1 MIYADFNATTPMG
14 IAARREV
21 ERAMEVW
28 GNPSSTHDV
37 GRKANEML
45 ETYHIQIARTVGVEP
60 TEVVFTSGGSEANT
74 TALLG
79 SFFLRKQDFRLLTS
93 KVEHS
98 SIKDTVDLIFKQ
110 GAMVEYAKQRSSG
123 ALDLE
128 SFEKALIEFKPHL
141 VSLMTANNE
150 TGIIF
155 PVPEIAN
162 LCKNNGVPFHTDAV
176 QALGK
181 VPSSVFLDADLI
193 SVSAH
198 KIYGPKGAGALVVKR
213 GVQLVP
219 THYGGGQEIRRRGGT
234 QNMIGIAGFAGA
246 CSELLEFSGGIAV
259 LETLRNRFEEN
270 LTNNLEGIFIQ
281 GREAPRIPNT
291 TNVRFAQISA
301 EVLLSVLDIEGVCVS
316 AGSACFSGAV
326 NPSHVLI
333 AIGLTPQ
340 EAKET
345 LRFSW
350 GRTTTPEEIDL
361 VADLVIKHVHRIR
374 TRKIKEI

>member
-1 MIYADFNATTPMG
+1 MIYADFNATTPLG
-14 IAARREV
+14 TAARREM

-45 ETYHIQIARTVGVEP
+45 ETYRSQIGLTLSVPP

-79 SFFLRKQDFRLLTS
+79 AFFLYSKDFRLLTS

-98 SIKDTVDLIFKQ
+98 SIKDTVDLLCRQ
-110 GAMVEYAKQRSSG
+110 GAMVEYATLLRSG

-128 SFEKALIEFKPHL
+128 SFEKTLLEFKPHL

-162 LCKNNGVPFHTDAV
+162 LCKNHGVPFHTDAV

-181 VPSSVFLDADLI
+181 VSFSVCRDADLI

-198 KIYGPKGAGALVVKR
+198 KIHGPKGAGALMVKR

-246 CSELLEFSGGIAV
+246 CSELQDPLIAV
-259 LETLRNRFEEN
+259 SDTLRNRFEEN
-270 LTNNLEGIFIQ
+270 LTKNLDGVFIQ
-281 GREAPRIPNT
+281 GKQAPRIPNT
-291 TNVRFAQISA
+291 TNVRFAGISA
-301 EVLLSVLDIEGVCVS
+301 EVLLGALDIDGVCVS

-333 AIGLTPQ
+333 AMGLTHQ
-340 EAKET
+340 QAKEA

-350 GRTTTPEEIDL
+350 GRTTTPEQVDL